1 MAKKLL
7 HIFLEEWAHP
17 EKCDKSK
24 VTKYMILAVHRETK
38 TKTKGKIMSRPPV
51 DIELG
56 EIPPNSGEEPSE
68 TTRMNQD
75 DLERYGNCISS
86 VLLSTG
92 FSVDWANLN
101 FSADQQK
108 SKKNPEV
115 TQVQEVSFFAKYI
128 PIGIRQ
134 RLPWITFFAVGLWS
148 LTSDTILS
156 FYDVV
161 SDYLLG
167 KEHFE

>member
-1 MAKKLL
+1 
-7 HIFLEEWAHP
+7 
-17 EKCDKSK
+17 
-24 VTKYMILAVHRETK
+24 MILAVHRETK

-92 FSVDWANLN
+92 FSVD
-101 FSADQQK
+101 
-108 SKKNPEV
+108 
-115 TQVQEVSFFAKYI
+115 
-128 PIGIRQ
+128 
-134 RLPWITFFAVGLWS
+134 
-148 LTSDTILS
+148 
-156 FYDVV
+156 
-161 SDYLLG
+161 
-167 KEHFE
+167 